1 MEAFE
6 KIPKASQESQSMCDM
21 VVLCEGSSPDSDVWN
36 YEVKSKTAIKT
47 QGISDVR
54 DMECLPRTLL

>member
-1 MEAFE
+1 
-6 KIPKASQESQSMCDM
+6 MCDM
-21 VVLCEGSSPDSDVWN
+21 VVLFEGSSPDSDVWN

-47 QGISDVR
+47 QGIRDVR